1 MDISNRQLLQGV
13 NLYLVGMM
21 GAGKTTV
28 GHLLAQRLGYSF
40 LDTDNLI
47 SQAAG
52 KSINE
57 IFATEGEAVFRAL
70 ETNVLSEVSS
80 YKNLTIA
87 TGGGIVVSQFN
98 WSYLHHGIV
107 VWLDVPA
114 EVLYSRLEGDMT
126 RPLLQNS
133 KPLDKLQAILEE
145 RRPLYANA
153 DVHINVNSQDTPEQV
168 TMLVLEEIKKV
179 VKSSYR

>member
-1 MDISNRQLLQGV
+1 MDIINRQLLQGV

-28 GHLLAQRLGYSF
+28 GNLLAQRLGYSF

-57 IFATEGEAVFRAL
+57 IFATEGEAVFREL

-98 WSYLHHGIV
+98 LELFAPWHSGLV
-107 VWLDVPA
+107 RCA
-114 EVLYSRLEGDMT
+114 SR
-126 RPLLQNS
+126 S
-133 KPLDKLQAILEE
+133 FI
-145 RRPLYANA
+145 
-153 DVHINVNSQDTPEQV
+153 
-168 TMLVLEEIKKV
+168 
-179 VKSSYR
+179 